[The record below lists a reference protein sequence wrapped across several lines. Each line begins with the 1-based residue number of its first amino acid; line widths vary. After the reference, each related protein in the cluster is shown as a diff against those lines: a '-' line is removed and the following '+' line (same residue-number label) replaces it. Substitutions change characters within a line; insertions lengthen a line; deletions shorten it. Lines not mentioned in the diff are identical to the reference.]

1 MENYD
6 TMRYETASSAS
17 GGRRRQSARTA
28 SDRNNVIGGYSNLVR
43 SNSYREARPVTL
55 ARVSCTFCLS
65 VCVWATEQAGKECT
79 KSLGRPPRT
88 TVT

>member
-17 GGRRRQSARTA
+17 GGRRRQSARAA

-43 SNSYREARPVTL
+43 SNSYREEARPVTL
-55 ARVSCTFCLS
+55 AGTRLLHVLS
-65 VCVWATEQAGKECT
+65 VC
-79 KSLGRPPRT
+79 LRD
-88 TVT
+88 